1 MYKIKVKI
9 LVMLGLKW
17 KYQEEFLSYFFSF
30 FAYLLA
36 LSMKNLEAMAT
47 QHP

>member
-17 KYQEEFLSYFFSF
+17 KYQEEFLSYFFPS
-30 FAYLLA
+30 LHICWLC
-36 LSMKNLEAMAT
+36 L
-47 QHP
+47 